1 MFNLKKIANVSS
13 VIMTQNIIKTTKKR
27 GTSMKKSG
35 NYLKSTDLLPIS
47 HGDRNIGTKGFAVIW
62 VGMAVVLAAFA
73 IGGAGVQSLSLGWV
87 IVATIIGSVAIG
99 IFMTIIGDIGIEHGL
114 SFPVYMRAPFGT
126 IGTHIPS
133 LVRGVTAACWFGINT
148 FFGATA
154 MNGILNILFGFDNWF
169 VCFLLFA
176 AVQLVNTALGIKAIE
191 RFADLAAPTI
201 ILISAWM
208 YTSLSDQAMEQGR
221 EIWTWVEN
229 PVVGRAA
236 ITAFM
241 VVVMSN
247 MGFWATLAADMP
259 SLSRFF
265 KAPKNERNWF
275 KRNKSQIVGSII
287 VMPIVNTF
295 MILIGAVSYI
305 AVSNFDP
312 VAALQE
318 AASGFILGIL
328 LLMIVFAQW
337 STNTSANVVPAAT
350 IFSNVGGPKVPFW
363 VGVIIAGIIG
373 IVVQPWSLFDVI
385 IPALLVIGGI
395 LSSIVGILFTDY
407 YVLRKRRVNVHEL
420 YEDHG
425 QFKYMNGFN
434 LAGMIAWVI
443 GGFAAYWLPAYSF
456 LVGFVVGAVIYY
468 FLAKYWWFK
477 KYQQAEIA
485 DPSDEKYLGITVG
498 RDWVI
503 ETRSETVVVPESVDP
518 QL

>member
-1 MFNLKKIANVSS
+1 ME
-13 VIMTQNIIKTTKKR
+13 Q
-27 GTSMKKSG
+27 GG
-35 NYLKSTDLLPIS
+35 NYLKSPDLLPIS
-47 HGDRNIGTKGFAVIW
+47 SKDRNIGPKGFAVIW

-87 IVATIIGSVAIG
+87 IVATLIGSVAIG

-133 LVRGVTAACWFGINT
+133 LVRGVTAACWFGLNT
-148 FFGATA
+148 YFGATA
-154 MNGILNILFGFDNWF
+154 MNGILNLLWGFNNWF
-169 VCFLLFA
+169 ICFLIFA
-176 AVQLVNTALGIKAIE
+176 IVQLVNTALGIKAIE

-208 YTSLSDQAMEQGR
+208 YTSLSDQAAAQGR
-221 EIWTWVEN
+221 EVWGWVES
-229 PVVGRAA
+229 PVTGGAA

-295 MILIGAVSYI
+295 MIIIGAVAYI
-305 AVSNFDP
+305 AVTTFDP
-312 VAALQE
+312 IAALQE
-318 AASGFILGIL
+318 AASGFVLGIL

-337 STNTSANVVPAAT
+337 STNTSANVIPAAT
-350 IFSNVGGPKVPFW
+350 IFSNVGGPKLPFW
-363 VGVIIAGIIG
+363 AAVIVAGIVG
-373 IVVQPWSLFDVI
+373 IAVQPWSLFEVI
-385 IPALLVIGGI
+385 IPALLIIGGI
-395 LSSIVGILFTDY
+395 LSAIVGILFTDY
-407 YVLRKRRVNVHEL
+407 YVLRKRRVNVHDL
-420 YEDHG
+420 YENDG
-425 QFKYMNGFN
+425 QFKFMNGFN
-434 LAGMIAWVI
+434 MAGMIAWVI
-443 GGFAAYWLPAYSF
+443 GGVASYFMQTYSF
-456 LVGFVVGAVIYY
+456 IVGFAVGAVIYY
-468 FLAKYWWFK
+468 FLAKYWWFA
-477 KYQQAEIA
+477 KYKQAEIE
-485 DPSDEKYLGITVG
+485 DPNDEKYLGITVG
-498 RDWVI
+498 RDWYI
-503 ETRSETVVVPESVDP
+503 DAEEDPVVVPKTITR